1 MARRRQTLSQNF
13 LRQPAA
19 VQRVVRAADP
29 HPGELILEPGA
40 GEGALT
46 GALARA
52 AGRVVAYEIDD
63 RLLHRLRTQVRDRPG
78 VRLVS
83 GDFLRARPPAEPF
96 AVVGNIPFA
105 RTSDIVQWCLD
116 APRLTSATLVTQLE
130 YARKRTG
137 DYGRWSLVTVRS
149 WPEHDW
155 RLVTRIGRECF
166 APRPRTDAAVMR
178 LVRRP
183 APLLAPARLPAY
195 REFVEHG
202 FTGVGGS
209 LAASLARKYRTRQ
222 VRAAFQ
228 SQRLDET
235 LPVGLIA
242 PDQWLRLFRDLG

>member
-19 VQRVVRAADP
+19 VARVVRAAGPRPDD
-29 HPGELILEPGA
+29 LILEPGA

-52 AGRVVAYEIDD
+52 AGRVVAYEIDP
-63 RLLHRLRTQVRDRPG
+63 RLVHRLRERVRTQPH
-78 VRLVS
+78 VRLVA

-116 APRLTSATLVTQLE
+116 APLLTSATLLTQLE

-137 DYGRWSLVTVRS
+137 DYGRWSLLTVRT
-149 WPEHDW
+149 WPEHEW

-166 APRPRTDAAVMR
+166 APAPRTDAAVLR
-178 LVRRP
+178 LVRRRE
-183 APLLAPARLPAY
+183 PLLAPARLPAY
-195 REFVEHG
+195 REFVAQG

-209 LAASLARKYRTRQ
+209 LAASLARKYRTRP
-222 VRAAFQ
+222 VRAAFRD
-228 SQRLDET
+228 QRLDET
-235 LPVGLIA
+235 LPVGLVA
-242 PDQWLRLFRDLG
+242 PEQWLRLFRDLG